1 MMGNKNKG
9 AVRALN
15 AEKYMLPKEAEAHW
29 QSTGNP
35 WWGASPVLIGITVVL
50 AALDAV
56 VLFSLLDVA
65 ITQAEWMG
73 IAVSFG
79 VALILNFLPLVIA
92 GNLQKAIYRLER
104 FALAKAVLGI
114 TAFVLLFSTTVVL
127 RFAYKDMYGAETQA
141 AALVSTV
148 GEAAQTE
155 EIPETEDNSK
165 GMATIILL
173 SVEPLITSILG
184 FLLAFFNSDPLKAK
198 INHLRKRR
206 LELMEAQG
214 DLMAAVSNM
223 DCEKEQLLQLDE
235 ERYQAARGLVCAR
248 CDQLRAEARFLLSE
262 HLREPSAISRL
273 SEQTITGTSETA
285 ATVTAVQDK
294 ETAPMSFSI
303 DKPAPIRASA

>member
-1 MMGNKNKG
+1 MRGYQDKG
-9 AVRALN
+9 AIKALGTE
-15 AEKYMLPKEAEAHW
+15 AYMLPEEAETRW
-29 QSTGNP
+29 QNTGAP
-35 WWGASPVLIGITVVL
+35 WWGSSPVLIGITVIL
-50 AALDAV
+50 AALDAA

-65 ITQAEWMG
+65 MTQAEWMG

-104 FALAKAVLGI
+104 FALAKAALGI
-114 TAFVLLFSTTVVL
+114 TAFILLFSATVVM

-141 AALVSTV
+141 TTLVNTV
-148 GEAAQTE
+148 GEVSQE
-155 EIPETEDNSK
+155 EDAETEDNAK

-198 INHLRKRR
+198 IDHLRKRR

-214 DLMAAVSNM
+214 DLMAAISNM

-235 ERYQAARGLVCAR
+235 ERYQAARALVHAR
-248 CDQLRAEARFLLSE
+248 CGQLRAEARFLLSE

-273 SEQTITGTSETA
+273 SGQAGIEVSEASDAVAVTSEMEP
-285 ATVTAVQDK
+285 VPLNFSSDKAV
-294 ETAPMSFSI
+294 SI
-303 DKPAPIRASA
+303 GASA